1 MGAFASRPTRASAL
15 PPSDAVRVFVLSAGG
30 TGTRT
35 IFFSLCSLGIRSVH
49 SLLECHGGSGS
60 RYNTG
65 YCRRVS
71 PAIAAR
77 WYGDYLD
84 NASHL
89 PRCRTDYQPKTPH
102 DNLQELWR
110 QASSCAQ
117 DHSRSPCQSEPW
129 ARAVHK
135 FISTP
140 PLSHSVTDTPWA
152 SFPSAVAARLA
163 RERNVRV
170 VIARRNATEWA
181 RSAIRKTP
189 WDPICAPD
197 LWSRDLSS
205 PYDLLEC
212 VSVCKARTLGFC
224 LVPVRRLSVAR
235 LAEAFDRSER
245 ALFKRFP
252 LQEDSS
258 STPAIPT
265 STINLFERGAGK
277 RMPQDEVTRRLRVAI
292 GI

>member
-1 MGAFASRPTRASAL
+1 M
-15 PPSDAVRVFVLSAGG
+15 
-30 TGTRT
+30 
-35 IFFSLCSLGIRSVH
+35 
-49 SLLECHGGSGS
+49 
-60 RYNTG
+60 
-65 YCRRVS
+65 
-71 PAIAAR
+71 
-77 WYGDYLD
+77 
-84 NASHL
+84 
-89 PRCRTDYQPKTPH
+89 
-102 DNLQELWR
+102 
-110 QASSCAQ
+110 
-117 DHSRSPCQSEPW
+117 
-129 ARAVHK
+129 HK

-224 LVPVRRLSVAR
+224 LVPVRRLSVAQ